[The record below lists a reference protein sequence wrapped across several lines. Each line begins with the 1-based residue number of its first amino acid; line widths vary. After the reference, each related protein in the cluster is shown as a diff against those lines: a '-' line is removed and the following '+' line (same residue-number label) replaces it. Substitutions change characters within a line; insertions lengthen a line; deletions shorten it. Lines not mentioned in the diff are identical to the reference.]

1 MTISVQLGT
10 GLVQISVHRKR
21 VLLKVRGFA
30 ASSGVLLGAKR
41 AWASSADGAS
51 RASPAR

>member
-10 GLVQISVHRKR
+10 GLVQISVHRKHA
-21 VLLKVRGFA
+21 LLKFMGFA
-30 ASSGVLLGAKR
+30 ASEGVLLDAKR

>member
-10 GLVQISVHRKR
+10 GLVQISVHRKL

-30 ASSGVLLGAKR
+30 ASEGVLLGA
-41 AWASSADGAS
+41 
-51 RASPAR
+51 